1 MEEIRIVKNDNDADK
16 LLEQIKEAK
25 TEIQRYKTMAE
36 TKIKEIEYLL
46 EKRINGINY
55 TIEINKSMLMAYFIS
70 VKQKESKTQF
80 SYGLLNGTLIMK
92 KPSQKIKH
100 DEKQLINW
108 AEQSLSNQNRYTSVV
123 ETTKLDWALL
133 KKDLSISNGMIVNR
147 LTGEVLENIKGLSIE
162 EVKESFDIKI

>member
-80 SYGLLNGTLIMK
+80 SYGLLNGTLVMK
-92 KPSQKIKH
+92 KPTQKIKH
-100 DEKQLINW
+100 DD
-108 AEQSLSNQNRYTSVV
+108 V
-123 ETTKLDWALL
+123 ELLKYCMIYEDKYVKSSIVNKLDYAEF
-133 KKDLSISNGMIVNR
+133 KKDLSIENGLIINKV
-147 LTGEVLENIKGLSIE
+147 TGEVLENVQGLSIE
-162 EVKESFDIKI
+162 EVNEQFDIK